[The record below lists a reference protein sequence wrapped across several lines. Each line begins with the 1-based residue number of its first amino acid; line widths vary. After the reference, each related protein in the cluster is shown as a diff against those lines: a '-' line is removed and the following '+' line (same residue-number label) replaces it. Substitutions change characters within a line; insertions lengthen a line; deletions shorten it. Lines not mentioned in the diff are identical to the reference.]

1 MHHISATSNFLL
13 VFNWMAYDEN
23 CGNCR
28 GIPFSLIY
36 NMLVFCRTRC
46 STLNQSALA
55 LENNTL
61 QGTCKLS
68 TNQRLAIYAGA
79 TGLAIITNFA
89 RTIMFYFLCVNASRV
104 LHNRMFASV
113 LRAPILFFDTNPIGE
128 TTVVTTGCVHC

>member
-1 MHHISATSNFLL
+1 MHTSDRIMCICFLQSLPQGISNNWSVQLIAL
-13 VFNWMAYDEN
+13 VTFA
-23 CGNCR
+23 
-28 GIPFSLIY
+28 
-36 NMLVFCRTRC
+36 LVHFCRTQC
-46 STLNQSALA
+46 STLNQSALS
-55 LENNTL
+55 LDNNTL

-68 TNQRLAIYAGA
+68 TNQRLVIYAGA

-128 TTVVTTGCVHC
+128 TTVVATECVHC